1 MSEAALERIIE
12 RLLDII
18 EMLTSKEDRD
28 RIDAVVSGFDVSRED
43 SDE

>member
-18 EMLTSKEDRD
+18 EMLCSQEDRD
-28 RIDAVVSGFDVSRED
+28 RIDAVISGFDVSKD
-43 SDE
+43 GDD